1 MHSASTS
8 IRTILVFECRVLLH
22 DILPQG
28 HILSLD
34 YVHHYSALFHQLEV
48 LRGLLLNERLQLAAL
63 LEQLVANRDQEV
75 CIVSKFLFFDY
86 AAVGAASLGSLAGM
100 LLLSLLDLIK
110 DELSA
115 SQGVQILHIEQV
127 SHLILLALFLG
138 LLLLVNHLLQV
149 DHVSLIAEKLLKLLE
164 VEC

>member
-8 IRTILVFECRVLLH
+8 IRTVLVFERCVLLH

-28 HILSLD
+28 HILPLD

-75 CIVSKFLFFDY
+75 CIVSEFLFLDY

-127 SHLILLALFLG
+127 SHLILLALLLG